1 MAEILFSH
9 DPRTGEV
16 VGSVPITLPDD
27 VPAVVERSWNAF
39 EQWRSL
45 GPEGRRPYLRNLRRV
60 ILDEGLHIAQVVQS
74 ETGKDLAE
82 AYAFD
87 VLTSLTVIDHYIRHA
102 AKYLRARRGSS
113 WPFVSTRAWTE
124 YHPRGVAAVISPW
137 NYPFFLSAISTIT
150 ALAAGCSVVLKPSE
164 VTPLTGQLFVDLAA
178 LAGLPDG
185 VVQVI
190 HGAAETGAALA
201 TSEVGIV
208 AFTGS
213 TRVGKLVAKEAAE
226 KMTPVVLEL
235 GGVDAMVV
243 LEDADIV
250 QAAKAA
256 VWGGMTNAGQM
267 CTSVERLYV
276 VDAVYDE
283 FLARLQKEFT
293 AVSAGTGDGRDIG
306 PIIFQP
312 QLGVIEAHVADAI
325 AKGAT
330 VLRGGKRADTR
341 SGDYYEPTLLTDVR
355 HDMQIMQEETFGPIL
370 PLVRVA
376 DASEALA
383 MANDSNYGL
392 HGSVWSKDRKRAE
405 RFAARMETGTVAI
418 NDVSINFVTPTVS
431 FAGIKQS
438 GHGGVFGPDG
448 LREFCYS
455 KGITEPRLGW
465 PTTRLLGVWF
475 PRRRGVRYWRAL
487 ANLLF
492 RR

>member
-1 MAEILFSH
+1 
-9 DPRTGEV
+9 
-16 VGSVPITLPDD
+16 
-27 VPAVVERSWNAF
+27 
-39 EQWRSL
+39 
-45 GPEGRRPYLRNLRRV
+45 V